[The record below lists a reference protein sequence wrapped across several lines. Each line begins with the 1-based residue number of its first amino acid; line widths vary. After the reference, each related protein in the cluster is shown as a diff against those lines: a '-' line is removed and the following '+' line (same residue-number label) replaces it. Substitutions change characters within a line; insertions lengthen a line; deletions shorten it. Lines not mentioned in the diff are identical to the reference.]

1 MAITSTEIDD
11 SAKSPKR
18 VRTDEGTVEEK
29 SVQEL
34 IDADR
39 YNKATSAV
47 DAVPWGLRIARG
59 KPGGTVPGST
69 RT

>member
-1 MAITSTEIDD
+1 MAISTTNIED
-11 SAKSPKR
+11 SAKSPQR
-18 VRTDEGTVEEK
+18 VRTDEGTIQEK
-29 SVQEL
+29 GVQEL

-39 YNKATSAV
+39 YANAKTAV

-59 KPGGTVPGST
+59 KPAGTVPGSP